1 MAPLSGSYFTSPK
14 AVCQIRG
21 LLLVSFLTIFFV
33 QFIHCFLQIIVISV
47 ISFRFS
53 FCFVGCFVHEF
64 LTFILD
70 FSHRKLH
77 FWAVPAARQAAL
89 NRWFCTAAFPSAAPP
104 LPHRDLCE
112 FPPKNAFRQN
122 AEVQKLVE
130 IKYTLATAVR
140 PQYNQTK
147 NRKEGFQVKI
157 QIIQKQCGG
166 TEFLA
171 QPHRLHL
178 GAQNAAGVDEL
189 LFQLPDAWAG
199 CSLALYLRRSDGT
212 LLAPVALDTQH
223 RVTVDRRLT
232 GSTGGQWMLAA
243 MGENGYTAYTR
254 PGSYDCYAILPI
266 DDDAEELPP
275 SLYEQFVARVLESS
289 SSASTAAQRAAAS
302 AASTAA
308 NAAQAQT
315 AAQRTSTDSA
325 NASQCAARAEA
336 AAARAEELVP
346 TDGQV
351 VSVNGKS
358 GIVKLTAQEVGA
370 LPCPAQP
377 VSGQLLRVLSVD
389 PNTGAVLTDTAA
401 MPDLSPYLRSST
413 VPTASVPGA
422 VRVDPAC
429 GINVRSDGTL
439 TTAPADRSQLDN
451 MDSTVLPLTPAL
463 LPYGVKKALTAAASA
478 GEWTADDKAA
488 ALRTLGADLSSYYTK
503 EDIDTLLSA
512 PSSGAYPV
520 GSIYQ
525 STDPTSPAAL
535 FGGSWEEIA
544 SERVLMGASST
555 HAAGTTV
562 RAGLPNITG
571 SFVANVRNGRN
582 AVSGAFTA
590 SDRTGA
596 TGADNSDAGIY
607 TYSLDASRS
616 NAIYGRSSTVQPAAY
631 YVHIWHRV
639 A

>member
-1 MAPLSGSYFTSPK
+1 M
-14 AVCQIRG
+14 
-21 LLLVSFLTIFFV
+21 
-33 QFIHCFLQIIVISV
+33 
-47 ISFRFS
+47 
-53 FCFVGCFVHEF
+53 
-64 LTFILD
+64 
-70 FSHRKLH
+70 
-77 FWAVPAARQAAL
+77 
-89 NRWFCTAAFPSAAPP
+89 
-104 LPHRDLCE
+104 
-112 FPPKNAFRQN
+112 
-122 AEVQKLVE
+122 
-130 IKYTLATAVR
+130 
-140 PQYNQTK
+140 
-147 NRKEGFQVKI
+147 
-157 QIIQKQCGG
+157 
-166 TEFLA
+166 
-171 QPHRLHL
+171 
-178 GAQNAAGVDEL
+178 
-189 LFQLPDAWAG
+189 
-199 CSLALYLRRSDGT
+199 
-212 LLAPVALDTQH
+212 
-223 RVTVDRRLT
+223 
-232 GSTGGQWMLAA
+232 
-243 MGENGYTAYTR
+243 
-254 PGSYDCYAILPI
+254 
-266 DDDAEELPP
+266 
-275 SLYEQFVARVLESS
+275 
-289 SSASTAAQRAAAS
+289 
-302 AASTAA
+302 
-308 NAAQAQT
+308 
-315 AAQRTSTDSA
+315 
-325 NASQCAARAEA
+325 
-336 AAARAEELVP
+336 
-346 TDGQV
+346 

-439 TTAPADRSQLDN
+439 TTAPADRSQLDS

-535 FGGSWEEIA
+535 FGGTWQEIA
-544 SERVLMGASST
+544 QNRVLMGASRT

-562 RAGLPNITG
+562 EAGLPNITG
-571 SFVANVRNGRN
+571 QLPGLKKIGYGDNSDYPI
-582 AVSGAFTA
+582 SGAFAWTNTK
-590 SDRTGA
+590 STEFNYCDGE
-596 TGADNSDAGIY
+596 DSHLHIY
-607 TYSLDASRS
+607 QAAFDASKS

-631 YVHIWHRV
+631 YVHIWRRV